1 MRKLYIVYL
10 YLSVLSS
17 QNLLLKGQFWSINQS
32 FEDILENMPSIQ
44 SQLGY
49 IPTLSVLKT
58 FSNER
63 TLDLEWAHRLTGT
76 NSYQDTFNSY
86 DRPYRRCNRYS

>member
-10 YLSVLSS
+10 FLSVLSS
-17 QNLLLKGQFWSINQS
+17 QNFLLKGQFWSVNQS
-32 FEDILENMPSIQ
+32 FEGILENKPSIQ

-49 IPTLSVLKT
+49 IPTLSLLKT

-76 NSYQDTFNSY
+76 DSDQDTFNS
-86 DRPYRRCNRYS
+86 